1 MTAASSS
8 PPLSGLT
15 AMERSLLL
23 RVDTLER
30 SLRHDLRIQ
39 SEKIAALEVEVRA
52 RDEAITRLTKLLSSW
67 VAPKVPDRS

>member
-1 MTAASSS
+1 
-8 PPLSGLT
+8 
-15 AMERSLLL
+15 MERSLLL

>member
-1 MTAASSS
+1 MTAAPSL

-15 AMERSLLL
+15 TMERELLF
-23 RVDTLER
+23 RVDALAQAFHRE
-30 SLRHDLRIQ
+30 LRTQ
-39 SEKIAALEVEVRA
+39 NQKIAALEAEIRA